1 MFTLGFFGLFG
12 LLCLVLWIWAIV
24 DIINSRFREDS
35 TKIIWIL
42 LVIFLPFLGTLLYF
56 VIGREQRL

>member
-1 MFTLGFFGLFG
+1 MFTFGFFGLFG
-12 LLCLVLWIWAIV
+12 LLCLILWVWAII

-42 LVIFLPFLGTLLYF
+42 LVIFLPFLGTLLYY
-56 VIGREQRL
+56 VVGRQQRL

>member
-1 MFTLGFFGLFG
+1 MFGFGLIG

-24 DIINSRFREDS
+24 DIVNSRFREDS

-42 LVIFLPFLGTLLYF
+42 LVIFLPFLGTILYYF
-56 VIGREQRL
+56 VGREQRI

>member
-12 LLCLVLWIWAIV
+12 LLCLALWIWAIV

-56 VIGREQRL
+56 VVGREQRL

>member
-12 LLCLVLWIWAIV
+12 LLCLALWIWAIV

>member
-1 MFTLGFFGLFG
+1 MFTFGFFGLFG
-12 LLCLVLWIWAIV
+12 LLCLILWIWAIV

-42 LVIFLPFLGTLLYF
+42 LVIFLPFLGTLLYY